1 MVEDSKSNLWGGRF
15 AAASDLAMQNIS
27 QSIHFDWR
35 LAPYDL
41 IQTQV
46 HAQILLDNQILAASE
61 FDELKKTLQ
70 IIGRKIE
77 KKEISYLDTDEDVH
91 SAIERIITESL
102 PAIGPK
108 LRTGR
113 SRNDQVATDLRLYVR
128 DQNQLIVASL
138 GCINNRNS
146 EDSRTVF

>member
-1 MVEDSKSNLWGGRF
+1 MIESIEMVEDNKSNLWGGRF

-61 FDELKKTLQ
+61 FDELK
-70 IIGRKIE
+70 
-77 KKEISYLDTDEDVH
+77 
-91 SAIERIITESL
+91 
-102 PAIGPK
+102 
-108 LRTGR
+108 
-113 SRNDQVATDLRLYVR
+113 N
-128 DQNQLIVASL
+128 L
-138 GCINNRNS
+138 G
-146 EDSRTVF
+146 